1 MASAVDSRLAYA
13 RLSAVAMAS
22 RLPTANRG
30 STNSYTTSWDTTAI
44 QWQPFQLN
52 PDMASEG
59 ADRGEYIRAKFGPG
73 GYGQMAEALVEIGHS
88 VGIDFDFDRPG
99 RVPNTID
106 SHRLM
111 GLAGSAGLQEELS
124 EVMFRQYFG
133 EGLDIGDAAILAAA
147 GAEAGLDL
155 AAMKALLETDEGRQE
170 IKQSDAAARGLGI
183 SGVPTFVFDEKF
195 AIVGAQEPAVFVEL
209 LDHFEAE
216 AA

>member
-1 MASAVDSRLAYA
+1 MKVKIYSDTICPWCWVGKRRLKAA
-13 RLSAVAMAS
+13 LSQRPNLA
-22 RLPTANRG
+22 P
-30 STNSYTTSWDTTAI
+30 AI
-44 QWQPFQLN
+44 QWQPFQIN

-111 GLAGSAGLQEELS
+111 GLTGSAGLQEELS

>member
-1 MASAVDSRLAYA
+1 
-13 RLSAVAMAS
+13 
-22 RLPTANRG
+22 
-30 STNSYTTSWDTTAI
+30 
-44 QWQPFQLN
+44 
-52 PDMASEG
+52 
-59 ADRGEYIRAKFGPG
+59 
-73 GYGQMAEALVEIGHS
+73 MAEALMEIGHS

-133 EGLDIGDAAILAAA
+133 EGDIGDAAILAAA

-170 IKQSDAAARGLGI
+170 IEQPDAAARGLGI

>member
-1 MASAVDSRLAYA
+1 MKIQIYSDTICPWCWVGKRRLKTA
-13 RLSAVAMAS
+13 LSQRPNLA
-22 RLPTANRG
+22 P
-30 STNSYTTSWDTTAI
+30 AI

-52 PDMASEG
+52 PDMAPEG

>member
-1 MASAVDSRLAYA
+1 MKVKIYSDTICPWCWVGKRRLKAA
-13 RLSAVAMAS
+13 LSQRPNLA
-22 RLPTANRG
+22 P
-30 STNSYTTSWDTTAI
+30 AI
-44 QWQPFQLN
+44 QWQPFQLT

-59 ADRGEYIRAKFGPG
+59 ADRGENIRAKFGPG

-111 GLAGSAGLQEELS
+111 GLTGSAGLQEELS

>member
-1 MASAVDSRLAYA
+1 MKVKIYSDTICPWCWVGKRRLKAA
-13 RLSAVAMAS
+13 LSQRPNLA
-22 RLPTANRG
+22 P
-30 STNSYTTSWDTTAI
+30 AI

>member
-1 MASAVDSRLAYA
+1 MKVKIYSDTICPWCWVGKRRLKAA
-13 RLSAVAMAS
+13 LSQRPNLA
-22 RLPTANRG
+22 P
-30 STNSYTTSWDTTAI
+30 AI

-88 VGIDFDFDRPG
+88 VGIDFDFARPG

-111 GLAGSAGLQEELS
+111 GLTGSAGLQEELS

>member
-1 MASAVDSRLAYA
+1 MKVKIYSDTICPWCWVGKRRLKAA
-13 RLSAVAMAS
+13 LSQRPNLA
-22 RLPTANRG
+22 P
-30 STNSYTTSWDTTAI
+30 AI

-111 GLAGSAGLQEELS
+111 GLTGSAGLQEELS

>member
-1 MASAVDSRLAYA
+1 MKVKIYSDTICPWCWVGKRRLKAA
-13 RLSAVAMAS
+13 LSQRPNLA
-22 RLPTANRG
+22 P
-30 STNSYTTSWDTTAI
+30 AI

-183 SGVPTFVFDEKF
+183 SGVPTFMFDEKF

>member
-1 MASAVDSRLAYA
+1 MKVKIYSDTICPWCWVGKRRLKAA
-13 RLSAVAMAS
+13 LSQRPNLA
-22 RLPTANRG
+22 P
-30 STNSYTTSWDTTAI
+30 AI

-209 LDHFEAE
+209 LDHFEVE

>member
-1 MASAVDSRLAYA
+1 MKVKIYPDTICPWCWVGKRRLKAA
-13 RLSAVAMAS
+13 LSQRPNLA
-22 RLPTANRG
+22 P
-30 STNSYTTSWDTTAI
+30 AI

-73 GYGQMAEALVEIGHS
+73 GYGQMTEALVEIGHS

-111 GLAGSAGLQEELS
+111 GLTGSAGLQEELS

>member
-1 MASAVDSRLAYA
+1 MKVKIYSDTICPWCWVGKRRLKAA
-13 RLSAVAMAS
+13 LSQRPNLA
-22 RLPTANRG
+22 P
-30 STNSYTTSWDTTAI
+30 AI

-124 EVMFRQYFG
+124 EVMFRQHFG

>member
-1 MASAVDSRLAYA
+1 MKVQIYSDTICPWCWVGKRRLKAA
-13 RLSAVAMAS
+13 LSQRPNLA
-22 RLPTANRG
+22 P
-30 STNSYTTSWDTTAI
+30 AI

-155 AAMKALLETDEGRQE
+155 AAMKALLEPTKAAKRSSSPMPPPAGWASPASRLSCSTKNSPSLAPKSPPFLSSYWITLKRRPPSADRGR
-170 IKQSDAAARGLGI
+170 A
-183 SGVPTFVFDEKF
+183 T
-195 AIVGAQEPAVFVEL
+195 
-209 LDHFEAE
+209 
-216 AA
+216 

>member
-1 MASAVDSRLAYA
+1 MKVKIYSDTICPWCWVGKRRLKAA
-13 RLSAVAMAS
+13 LSQRPNLA
-22 RLPTANRG
+22 P
-30 STNSYTTSWDTTAI
+30 AI

-133 EGLDIGDAAILAAA
+133 EGDIGDAAILAAA